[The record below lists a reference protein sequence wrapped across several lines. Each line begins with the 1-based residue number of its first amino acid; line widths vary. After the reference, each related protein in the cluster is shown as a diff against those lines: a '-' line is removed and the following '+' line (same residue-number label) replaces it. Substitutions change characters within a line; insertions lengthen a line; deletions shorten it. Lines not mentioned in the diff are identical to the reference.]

1 MSSADTHVSNR
12 TDCPQRRRPHWR
24 QQLVQ
29 VERGLVSGV
38 RSGSAFAIHFFGAS
52 VVAAAGLIFGLEAT
66 QWSIVAVCL
75 TVVLTAEMF
84 HQAFK
89 TLVMDEER
97 PPTVAGRHARGIAQ
111 AAVIVAVIGCGSVI
125 LLQFWQRLQVLLH
138 M

>member
-1 MSSADTHVSNR
+1 MSTVNSGTTSRVEC
-12 TDCPQRRRPHWR
+12 TERRRPHWR

-29 VERGLVSGV
+29 VERGLVGGI

-52 VVAAAGLIFGLEAT
+52 AVAAAGLIFRLELV

-97 PPTVAGRHARGIAQ
+97 PVTVAGRHARGIAQ
-111 AAVIVAVIGCGSVI
+111 AAVIVAVLGCGCVI
-125 LLQFWQRLQVLLH
+125 LLQFLQRLQGVLH
-138 M
+138 E

>member
-1 MSSADTHVSNR
+1 MSSANTQAGNR
-12 TDCPQRRRPHWR
+12 TDCTQRRRPHWR

-52 VVAAAGLIFGLEAT
+52 AVAAAGVIFGLEAM

-75 TVVLTAEMF
+75 TIVLTAEMF

-97 PPTVAGRHARGIAQ
+97 QITVAARHARGIAQ
-111 AAVIVAVIGCGSVI
+111 AAVIVAVIGCGCVI
-125 LLQFWQRLQVLLH
+125 LLQFWQRLQGLLH
-138 M
+138 E